1 MSPSSFLS
9 IGPYPSSAL
18 SAGHLAML
26 VAIPLLA
33 LAVWLIGVFA
43 AARQPR
49 RPGAAGT
56 TSLPQLSQAQE
67 PKHAEPKHAEPE
79 RRAA

>member
-1 MSPSSFLS
+1 MYPYSFLS

-26 VAIPLLA
+26 VAIPVLA
-33 LAVWLIGVFA
+33 LAVWLIGVFV
-43 AARQPR
+43 AAREPR

-56 TSLPQLSQAQE
+56 SSKRQLPQAQE
-67 PKHAEPKHAEPE
+67 PKRAEPE
-79 RRAA
+79 RTAA

>member
-1 MSPSSFLS
+1 MSPYPFLS
-9 IGPYPSSAL
+9 VGPYPSSAL
-18 SAGHLAML
+18 SAGHLAIL
-26 VAIPLLA
+26 VVIPVLSLAI
-33 LAVWLIGVFA
+33 WLIGVFV

-56 TSLPQLSQAQE
+56 TSLPQLPQAQ
-67 PKHAEPKHAEPE
+67 EPE